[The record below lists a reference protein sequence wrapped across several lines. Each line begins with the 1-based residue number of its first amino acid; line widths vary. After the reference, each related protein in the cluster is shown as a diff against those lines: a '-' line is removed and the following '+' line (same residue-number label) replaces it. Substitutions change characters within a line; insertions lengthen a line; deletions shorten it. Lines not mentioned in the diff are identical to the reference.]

1 MIYEPLSAVEI
12 HLYVLNVFISA
23 NIDSQIVSRYVHHI
37 GQDALWCLVYI
48 IVCELECFCT
58 SVKIL

>member
-23 NIDSQIVSRYVHHI
+23 NIDSQLSA
-37 GQDALWCLVYI
+37 DMSI
-48 IVCELECFCT
+48 ILDRMHYGAWYTLLCVN
-58 SVKIL
+58 